1 MTQTIHVEQLPV
13 GFYLVSTEAYKKNFL
28 KQQNKRSK
36 PVIGE
41 ITGDWEQLPYLSLR
55 ENLLLGVDKTKRPK
69 LLTYIKLADINPR
82 IFTKQKKVLSQLDK
96 IKLQFAHLLLKETPI
111 IYLHDCFDSMT
122 VSQMQWL
129 LNFCQQLTQKYSLRI
144 LLFSEN
150 ENLLHSPSI
159 DEIF

>member
-13 GFYLVSTEAYKKNFL
+13 GFYLVSTETYKKNFL

>member
-13 GFYLVSTEAYKKNFL
+13 GFYLVSTETYKKNFF

>member
-13 GFYLVSTEAYKKNFL
+13 GFYLVSTETYKKNFL

-82 IFTKQKKVLSQLDK
+82 IFTKQKNVLSQLDK

>member
-13 GFYLVSTEAYKKNFL
+13 GFYLVSTETYKKNFL

-41 ITGDWEQLPYLSLR
+41 IIGDWEQLPYLSLR

-82 IFTKQKKVLSQLDK
+82 IFTKQKNVLSQLDK

-111 IYLHDCFDSMT
+111 IYFHDCFDSMT